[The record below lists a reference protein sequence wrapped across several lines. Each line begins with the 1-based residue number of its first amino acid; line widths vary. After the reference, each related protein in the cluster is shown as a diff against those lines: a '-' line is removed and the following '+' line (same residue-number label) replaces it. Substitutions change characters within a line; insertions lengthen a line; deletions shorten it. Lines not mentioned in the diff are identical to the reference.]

1 MIKKFITIFATC
13 AATIT
18 LSAQNFNYN
27 FDATDTDAWQNGNL
41 LNSGAAILAQN
52 PWVITTVDS
61 NLYASN
67 ATTFNRAVFFTT
79 TDDTFDI
86 GETITLELSYK
97 FANASLINTGTT
109 MFRFGL
115 KDTYE
120 NGTAAIGMDINAT
133 PADIRIKGIGES
145 NVNVGA
151 GATQDGLFHTYT
163 AAITKTAVAN
173 TFDLSISFDN
183 TLAASY
189 TVVDAALYTASRVF
203 PVWDTQSGGKG
214 GSLIDSFSRTVA
226 VVPESSAIAATFGI
240 FALACVVARRSR
252 YLA

>member
-1 MIKKFITIFATC
+1 MFKKFITIFATC

-67 ATTFNRAVFFTT
+67 AVDFNRAVFFTSN
-79 TDDTFDI
+79 DDTFDV

-97 FANASLINTGTT
+97 FADASLINTGTT
-109 MFRFGL
+109 MFRFGF

-133 PADIRIKGIGES
+133 PADIRIKGINES
-145 NVNVGA
+145 NVTVGA
-151 GATQDGLFHTYT
+151 NATQDGLFHTYT
-163 AAITKTAVAN
+163 TAITKTAVAN
-173 TFDLSISFDN
+173 TFNLSISFDN
-183 TLAASY
+183 VEAASY
-189 TVVDAALYTASRVF
+189 TVVNSTLYGATRLY
-203 PVWDTQSGGKG
+203 PVLDTQSGGNKG
-214 GSLIDSFSRTVA
+214 GALVDSFSST
-226 VVPESSAIAATFGI
+226 VVPESSAFAVSFGI
-240 FALACVVARRSR
+240 LALACVVARRKP
-252 YLA
+252 LA

>member
-1 MIKKFITIFATC
+1 MIKKFITIFASC

-27 FDATDTDAWQNGNL
+27 FDATDSDAWQNGSL
-41 LNSGAAILAQN
+41 LNSGAAILAQA

-67 ATTFNRAVFFTT
+67 ASGFNRAVFFTSN
-79 TDDTFDI
+79 DDTFDV

-97 FANASLINTGTT
+97 FADASQINTGTT
-109 MFRFGL
+109 MFRFGF
-115 KDTYE
+115 KDTYA
-120 NGTAAIGMDINAT
+120 NGTAAIGMDIDAT

-145 NVNVGA
+145 NVTV

-183 TLAASY
+183 VEAASY
-189 TVVDAALYTASRVF
+189 TVVNSALYGATRLF
-203 PVWDTQSGGKG
+203 PVLDTQSGGGKG
-214 GSLIDSFSRTVA
+214 GALVDSFSRTV
-226 VVPESSAIAATFGI
+226 VPESSVFAATFGI
-240 FALACVVARRSR
+240 LALACVVARRKP
-252 YLA
+252 LA

>member
-1 MIKKFITIFATC
+1 MKKILITLVSIFG
-13 AATIT
+13 AALT
-18 LSAQNFNYN
+18 LSAQNFSYN
-27 FDATDTDAWQNGNL
+27 FDATDTDAWEDGDL
-41 LNSGAAILAQN
+41 LNSGAVILAQN
-52 PWVITTVDS
+52 PWVIDS
-61 NLYASN
+61 VGGSLYAYN

-79 TDDTFDI
+79 TDDTFDV

-115 KDTYE
+115 KDSYII
-120 NGTAAIGMDINAT
+120 GTALVGMDINAT
-133 PADIRIKGIGES
+133 PSDIRVKGIGES
-145 NVNVGA
+145 DVTVGA

-163 AAITKTAVAN
+163 AAITKTAVTN
-173 TFDLSISFDN
+173 TFDLTISYDN
-183 TLAASY
+183 IQAASY
-189 TVVDAALYTASRVF
+189 TVVNSALYTASRVF

-214 GSLIDSFSRTVA
+214 GSLIDSFSRTV
-226 VVPESSAIAATFGI
+226 VPESSAIAATFGI

>member
-13 AATIT
+13 AATIALT
-18 LSAQNFNYN
+18 AQDFNYN
-27 FDATDTDAWQNGNL
+27 FDATDSDAWVDGNL
-41 LNSGAAILAQN
+41 LNSGSAILAQA

-67 ATTFNRAVFFTT
+67 SNSFNRAVFFTSN
-79 TDDTFDI
+79 DDIFDV

-97 FANASLINTGTT
+97 FADASLINTGTT
-109 MFRFGL
+109 MFRFGF
-115 KDTYE
+115 KDTYT

-145 NVNVGA
+145 NVTV

-163 AAITKTAVAN
+163 TAITKTAVAN

-183 TLAASY
+183 VEAASY
-189 TVVDAALYTASRVF
+189 TVVNSALYAASNVY
-203 PVWDTQSGGKG
+203 PVLDTQSGGGKG
-214 GSLIDSFSRTVA
+214 GALVDSFSRTVI
-226 VVPESSAIAATFGI
+226 PEASAFATSFGI
-240 FALACVVARRSR
+240 LALACVVARRKR
-252 YLA
+252 D